1 MLRGN
6 SRHLVQGSFSLSCP
20 VRYPSQRGFSY
31 LDAASAPA
39 AVARKP
45 PARPTRVIDLTGTTA
60 GGMAQESIRGSGGP
74 KLPVVRCAGVRA
86 RKKKE
91 DR

>member
-1 MLRGN
+1 MATPATW
-6 SRHLVQGSFSLSCP
+6 SRVRSLSPAPC
-20 VRYPSQRGFSY
+20 YPSQRGFSY
-31 LDAASAPA
+31 LDAASTPA

-45 PARPTRVIDLTGTTA
+45 TAQPARVIDLTGTTA

-86 RKKKE
+86 YKKKE